1 MIDRVASMP
10 TMLVAEPDGAMAA
23 DLLRVAD
30 RRGIATEWCRDGAAA
45 LAAFSEIPPDVLI
58 IAAGVPTLPAATV
71 VHILRWRWNLRI
83 LVGSSAG
90 DDGRAQRALAA
101 GATAIVARPY
111 EPDAIFALGFG
122 PTNSPIEPP
131 WESSGVLV
139 AGPITVDPHRREVW
153 VNGRE
158 VYLTRRELDL
168 LSYLIGLRGRV
179 ATHDDIIRSVWGHP
193 IGPNNVAVHVKRLRD
208 KLGDRRQRGE
218 LIRTV
223 RGVGYQLASRSADRG
238 LHRQLTSYAP
248 AAPANARL
256 RGSGYPRPGG

>member
-1 MIDRVASMP
+1 MIDRIASMP

-23 DLLRVAD
+23 DLLRVAAL
-30 RRGIATEWCRDGAAA
+30 RGIATERCRDGAAA

-58 IAAGVPTLPAATV
+58 IAAQVPTLPVATV

-90 DDGRAQRALAA
+90 DDGRAQSALAA

-122 PTNSPIEPP
+122 PPNSPIEPP
-131 WESSGVLV
+131 WEPSGVLV
-139 AGPITVDPHRREVW
+139 AGPITVDPHRHEVR
-153 VNGRE
+153 VDGRE
-158 VYLTRRELDL
+158 VHLTQREMDL

-179 ATHDDIIRSVWGHP
+179 ATHDDIIKSVWGHP

-208 KLGDRRQRGE
+208 KLGDRRQRGQ

-223 RGVGYQLASRSADRG
+223 RGVGYQLASRSESPRA
-238 LHRQLTSYAP
+238 APVP
-248 AAPANARL
+248 AAPQRPRRTHP
-256 RGSGYPRPGG
+256 RGNGYPRRGS

>member
-1 MIDRVASMP
+1 MP

-30 RRGIATEWCRDGAAA
+30 LRGIATEWCRDGAAA

-58 IAAGVPTLPAATV
+58 IAAQVPTLPAATV

-208 KLGDRRQRGE
+208 KLGDRRQRGQ

-238 LHRQLTSYAP
+238 QHRQLTSYAP